1 MLCFEVEMVMMQMIM
16 EMMIYHMLDV
26 ISMQMMLILHVV
38 QHVVA
43 MVIQVNAVT
52 LRWGKIF
59 DKHLLPHVDV

>member
-52 LRWGKIF
+52 LR
-59 DKHLLPHVDV
+59 

>member
-1 MLCFEVEMVMMQMIM
+1 MEGQMMLCFEVEMVMMQMIM

-52 LRWGKIF
+52 LR
-59 DKHLLPHVDV
+59 